1 MVGASLCGLVSL
13 LIQAAPASAASG
25 DSASLVLTGVT
36 VPTVARGGAPSA
48 IMATISNLGPANATG
63 AFVDYQLPNGIEF
76 APQTSTPSCSAT
88 SATTVRCTL
97 GTVSAGDRE
106 GIAIGVREADA
117 NGPLSQRL
125 GAFRVPQS
133 AEFNPGSGEIEFIE
147 WAGEADGQGESLLS
161 CWSVQ
166 QPSPAT
172 DLFINSDPQQ
182 PGCDGAADSN
192 PPAITQ
198 QQTLSGFSPPYTANV
213 GNSWQWRTRITAPIS
228 GSYRVCGI
236 QLDDGAYVAITPAG
250 EAFLDDSVVLD
261 MPSYGSATSAPF
273 ALNAGVRYDVLIRV
287 ANRGNAGSYNGG
299 AGPGG
304 WNAVGIAPASAT
316 CTAADKAAFGTG
328 PGAWQETKPSTVNVV
343 GASDLAVETVLSS
356 KKPGSMESTMVFS
369 NRGNDAASAESTFE
383 VPAGARV
390 ATPTVGCLLENG
402 ASKATCALG
411 SLPPGASAAV
421 TLQMSGE
428 FRRPIWMVDSA
439 DTIDQNP
446 ANNAQPLL
454 PA

>member
-1 MVGASLCGLVSL
+1 
-13 LIQAAPASAASG
+13 
-25 DSASLVLTGVT
+25 
-36 VPTVARGGAPSA
+36 VARGGAPSA
-48 IMATISNLGPANATG
+48 ILATISNLGPANATG

-76 APQTSTPSCSAT
+76 APQTSTPSCSAN